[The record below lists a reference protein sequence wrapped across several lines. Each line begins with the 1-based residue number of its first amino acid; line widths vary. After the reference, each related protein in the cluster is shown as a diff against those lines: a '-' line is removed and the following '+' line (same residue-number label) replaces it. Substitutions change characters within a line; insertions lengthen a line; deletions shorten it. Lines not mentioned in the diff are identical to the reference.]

1 MTRILTIIALLFA
14 APAWAHSGRLNSQ
27 GCHGGS
33 QPHHCHRSA
42 SEMVPSS
49 SGGSRLRC
57 SSGSQSNDCVGT
69 PANEP
74 DVYKPNVTAPANA
87 YVVGGNWYC
96 ELGFRRNGQACI
108 RE

>member
-1 MTRILTIIALLFA
+1 MTRILTINALLFA
-14 APAWAHSGRLNSQ
+14 SPAWAHSGRLNSQ

-42 SEMVPSS
+42 SEKVPSS

-57 SSGSQSNDCVGT
+57 SSGSQSKDCVGT

-74 DVYKPNVTAPANA
+74 DVYEPNVTAPANA
-87 YVVGGNWYC
+87 YVG
-96 ELGFRRNGQACI
+96 LD
-108 RE
+108 